1 MAFPAFIGELHVP
14 SARLRITRPYRT
26 SVALEEERLWVGF
39 YHRVANPPIA
49 AEVIQHLDGD
59 ADQKRT
65 HPALY
70 LRCKESLRKKKAR
83 QARTKR
89 IRSFMRRIFSGLL
102 RDPERRTRGLLR
114 HNSMIVVDGLPESMR
129 EPPHTVKS
137 PPKTAELTAAQPDGG
152 QPNASRPSAS
162 RLDASA
168 TPPGDAKAV
177 AEPSRA
183 DELLTQNLWS
193 T

>member
-1 MAFPAFIGELHVP
+1 MFHLP
-14 SARLRITRPYRT
+14 RLRITRPYRT

-39 YHRVANPPIA
+39 YRRVANPAIA

-70 LRCKESLRKKKAR
+70 LRCKESLRRKKAR

-89 IRSFMRRIFSGLL
+89 IRSFMRRILG
-102 RDPERRTRGLLR
+102 GLLR
-114 HNSMIVVDGLPESMR
+114 HSESSLR
-129 EPPHTVKS
+129 PQPRL
-137 PPKTAELTAAQPDGG
+137 AAAQSDGG
-152 QPNASRPSAS
+152 QPNASRPSAP

-168 TPPGDAKAV
+168 TASRNAKA
-177 AEPSRA
+177 A
-183 DELLTQNLWS
+183 
-193 T
+193 